1 MTDTIV
7 TGVCK
12 FNQGVEPGEGA
23 RLREG
28 WRNIRTQGTIS
39 DRAAA
44 EGGAGGTNLPELK
57 TNEL

>member
-23 RLREG
+23 SLREG

-44 EGGAGGTNLPELK
+44 EGGGTNLSELK